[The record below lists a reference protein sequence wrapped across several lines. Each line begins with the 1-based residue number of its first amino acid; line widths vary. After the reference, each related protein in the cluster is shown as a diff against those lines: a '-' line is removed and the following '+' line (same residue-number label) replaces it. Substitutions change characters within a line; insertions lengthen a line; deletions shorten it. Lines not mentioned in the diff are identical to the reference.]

1 MSWAIFGSIPTLRN
15 NSRDICSS
23 VKWPYFFTLMRVFFC
38 NFDLADKVLLFSLY
52 LSARNFLQYPFC
64 TKLLAAPIIA
74 DFPLGVFRRS
84 SIRFVSPKFED
95 CTATVHVCLFSNSGL
110 SILFLTDCLFARFL
124 SVFFHYRILFL
135 RCHLTSANSLFVSVV
150 LSFGL
155 HLVSCG
161 NCTFLR
167 FHMVLFRNV

>member
-1 MSWAIFGSIPTLRN
+1 
-15 NSRDICSS
+15 
-23 VKWPYFFTLMRVFFC
+23 MRVFIC

-74 DFPLGVFRRS
+74 DFPLGVFRSS

-110 SILFLTDCLFARFL
+110 SILFLTGCLFARFL
-124 SVFFHYRILFL
+124 SVYFLYRILFL
-135 RCHLTSANSLFVSVV
+135 VILLLQILCLSLLYSLLDCILF
-150 LSFGL
+150 
-155 HLVSCG
+155 LVA
-161 NCTFLR
+161 TVPFLDFTWFSSEMFKNLFSMYLACR
-167 FHMVLFRNV
+167 FLCC